1 MKYLTV
7 SIIIITCLMLVI
19 NTAFADFIPPD
30 LECWGPNPPRYC
42 KYEGYRAPYSW
53 GSFEAS
59 PFFFLA
65 FHPKLILKLVF
76 LILLI
81 DFLYLSIST
90 TILSYFFLKYINIK
104 ILLGALIGTIIG
116 TIIDLISEIIAII
129 IHIVVMSTYLLEGY
143 ELNIIYYVSVFLIS
157 FWLLKLMYSIIFN
170 KLYKV
175 GSNKKVKLVTIILAI
190 ITNPAWFALLS
201 PFIGEKFLSMF

>member
-19 NTAFADFIPPD
+19 NTAFADFVPPD

-42 KYEGYRAPYSW
+42 KYKGYSPPYSW

-65 FHPKLILKLVF
+65 FHPKLVF

-81 DFLYLSIST
+81 DFLYLLIST

-116 TIIDLISEIIAII
+116 AIIDLVSEIIAII
-129 IHIVVMSTYLLEGY
+129 IHVAVMSTYLLEGY
-143 ELNIIYYVSVFLIS
+143 ELNIIYYVSIFLIS

-175 GSNKKVKLVTIILAI
+175 GPNKKVKLVTIILAI
-190 ITNPAWFALLS
+190 ITNPTWFLLLS
-201 PFIGEKFLSMF
+201 LLIGEKFPSMF

>member
-1 MKYLTV
+1 MKYLTL
-7 SIIIITCLMLVI
+7 SIIIITCLIFVI
-19 NTAFADFIPPD
+19 NTAFADIAPLD

-42 KYEGYRAPYSW
+42 KYVGYYPPYSYESLK
-53 GSFEAS
+53 GSIS
-59 PFFFLA
+59 YY
-65 FHPKLILKLVF
+65 PKLIF

-81 DFLYLSIST
+81 DFLSLLIST
-90 TILSYFFLKYINIK
+90 IILSYFFLKYIHIK

-116 TIIDLISEIIAII
+116 AIIDLISEIIAII
-129 IHIVVMSTYLLEGY
+129 IHVAVMSTYLLNEY
-143 ELNIIYYVSVFLIS
+143 ELNIVYYVLIFLIS
-157 FWLLKLMYSIIFN
+157 FLLLKLMYSIIFN

-175 GSNKKVKLVTIILAI
+175 GPNKKVKLVTIILAI